1 MNSIPLIFLWRS
13 NFYRFFTDTLMLWQY
28 SVGSIGAKKVI
39 LVFGE
44 FVAQWDLM
52 NSDIWLL
59 FQAPLVIL

>member
-1 MNSIPLIFLWRS
+1 MKIVFFDEFNSTDISLEVKFL
-13 NFYRFFTDTLMLWQY
+13 LLWQY

-39 LVFGE
+39 VVFGE

-59 FQAPLVIL
+59 FQAPQVIL